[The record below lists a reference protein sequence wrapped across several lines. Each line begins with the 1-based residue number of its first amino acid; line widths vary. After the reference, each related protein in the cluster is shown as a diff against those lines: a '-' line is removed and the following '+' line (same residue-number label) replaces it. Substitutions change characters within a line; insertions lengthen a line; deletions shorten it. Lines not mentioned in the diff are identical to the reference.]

1 MQIREI
7 REAERQSRDWLVS
20 AVVVV
25 LGEGLRE
32 GDGDAG
38 CDGGRETTILAGDG
52 GKEAVR
58 DGGSEARTMTRN
70 WGRERVLFLS
80 LTEMNRKMKSMRFK
94 ST

>member
-1 MQIREI
+1 M
-7 REAERQSRDWLVS
+7 
-20 AVVVV
+20 VV

-38 CDGGRETTILAGDG
+38 CDGGRETTTLAGDG

-70 WGRERVLFLS
+70 
-80 LTEMNRKMKSMRFK
+80 
-94 ST
+94 